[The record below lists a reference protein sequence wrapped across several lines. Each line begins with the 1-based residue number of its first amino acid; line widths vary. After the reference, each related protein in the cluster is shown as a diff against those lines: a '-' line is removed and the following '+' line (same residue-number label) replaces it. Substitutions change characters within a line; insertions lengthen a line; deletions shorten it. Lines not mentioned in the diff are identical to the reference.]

1 MVQSSFGGS
10 IVDYF
15 FMIRLVI
22 DVEHLPM
29 ARCHFLPVLPEAGV
43 EGGDGAAFLRTCGC
57 GNGLHRLAIMDS
69 GPRCLAAELGR
80 TVIGPAS
87 GERVVP
93 DAS

>member
-22 DVEHLPM
+22 DVEHLPL
-29 ARCHFLPVLPEAGV
+29 AGATSFQYFRKAGV

-69 GPRCLAAELGR
+69 GPRCLAAELVGL
-80 TVIGPAS
+80 S
-87 GERVVP
+87 
-93 DAS
+93 